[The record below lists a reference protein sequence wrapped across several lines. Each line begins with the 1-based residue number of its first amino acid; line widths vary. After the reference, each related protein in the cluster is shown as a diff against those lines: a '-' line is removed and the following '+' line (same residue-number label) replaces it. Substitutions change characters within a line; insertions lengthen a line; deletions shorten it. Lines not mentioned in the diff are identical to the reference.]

1 VTQQF
6 ERGQNRTAARG
17 GAQNEKLCQNAVLLA
32 QGERRTV
39 QFRAWGAIDSIRMS
53 SGVGRRGIGIRAPD
67 GEMRNNEAV
76 TTPDL
81 APRRTFGGVIAVWIV
96 AALIGIGI
104 GLFVPEEWRAA
115 WLTVG
120 LGGCLVLSFAIQLWF
135 GRSQGFTER
144 VAAGV
149 LGALLVMGLIS
160 LGFGLSSIVPA

>member
-1 VTQQF
+1 
-6 ERGQNRTAARG
+6 
-17 GAQNEKLCQNAVLLA
+17 
-32 QGERRTV
+32 
-39 QFRAWGAIDSIRMS
+39 MS
-53 SGVGRRGIGIRAPD
+53 SGVRRPSSGIRAPGD
-67 GEMRNNEAV
+67 QMRNNEAV

-120 LGGCLVLSFAIQLWF
+120 LGGCLVLAFAIQLWF

-144 VAAGV
+144 VAAAV